1 MNNDFIKEA
10 VKLQEDYQELMD
22 SKKVT
27 KKAICDLCIPFR
39 DKYHLTDLQT
49 LKIAR
54 KEMDLSEMMTLSE
67 RSVSTE

>member
-54 KEMDLSEMMTLSE
+54 KEMDLSEMVTLSE

>member
-67 RSVSTE
+67 RSGNR